1 MRQQNDMIAN
11 LSAAARAQA
20 LANANNAKRT
30 ISTNHLTDKVME
42 QFVKS
47 PVKFFK
53 EVNPRKPQL
62 SFDGSNYSEW
72 ENAIDRTLQHA
83 FIRNSSFVNDEHDQF
98 HTLDSLQNKA
108 VAMLM
113 RSTLDDALLSIVES
127 VEITSSKQLFEL
139 LRSKCKRSGRR
150 HKVILTK
157 KILKFAS
164 EKSPASESWLARF
177 CAIMSDIKR
186 AKINVNELGGLI
198 LQALAK
204 APPGT
209 DSKNFEY
216 SISQPLDDM
225 ATIPTFE
232 EVTTLIQSALSKVS
246 KGATLSPGLIPSD
259 VEMSINAINARRG
272 NERYEPP
279 HRRQPENPGSQQTDP
294 SKFSVEKA
302 TFYRGKGQT
311 VSLNE
316 RYDHNEK
323 GSCFIPALRNPAY
336 NTPAQPTQQGSQ
348 SNGRIRKIDIP
359 DANDGTILLDSGS
372 TINVSGKSRFFSIT
386 SRLKDPLTIS
396 LAISKYVAPINFI
409 GSLTIPTPTGT
420 MKINDVY
427 FCEEI
432 KGSIL
437 STGRLAED
445 GWSFTH
451 TGTDAKLLDPTGN
464 SFDLTFLNHCWI
476 IAIIDDQ
483 AMLKRISQKPHNELY
498 KWHARLGHAS
508 EPVVRTFLR
517 KYLPDV
523 KLRSEPFFCVQCAKS
538 KAIDTRGNGATSD
551 IPWDKP
557 MDLCMTDVAG
567 PFTMDINGCRYI
579 LTFRDH
585 ASTYTYCALMATRHE
600 VPDKVMAWVLHLKN
614 TVGKTPSYI
623 RCDNAAEYVGN
634 LRERLDEV
642 GTVLAP
648 ISPYHPEQN
657 GEAERANRTFGDM
670 ARTMLHESKLP
681 KIYWSYA
688 YMTAAYIH
696 NRIPNSR
703 VSTSPLECLFGIKP
717 SPNELYPFGARA
729 IVHVPKDYRDKLDER
744 GNECFLLGFPKAGSG
759 WMFYSPKYKRMIQS
773 TSAVFPEYQSLSV
786 KEPLER
792 AEVEGALEKQ
802 PDRSELDALV
812 CQIKLV
818 LGGEPTKEIAETELK
833 AIADLPVNQEH
844 MLPST
849 IKSALSGA
857 DSSSWRK
864 AAEYKLKKFESL
876 GVWEPVRPYKGL
888 KALGARWVFTIKRM
902 PDGSIDKFRA
912 RYVAKGFNQVMG
924 TDCNETYAPTAS
936 LNTLRMLLSIAQTKN
951 YPTASFDI
959 SSAYLYSPIEEEV
972 YVQPPVEIVPEWKGK
987 IMRLK
992 KAMYGTRQAARCW
1005 WKFFSGKMMAFGL
1018 TASKLEPSL
1027 YYCKRGEEFVVIWLH
1042 VDDGFAMGSSPKVL
1056 DDLHA
1061 AIATEMEVKW
1071 LTKVEKLVGI
1081 NISTSPDSIQL
1092 NQSLLTDQIIKDY
1105 PRTAY
1110 PRRSTLPEG
1119 ALELNTDAAVETTAY
1134 RSTLGSLMYLCSGT
1148 RPDLSYSVNLLARY
1162 SANPSEAHWEVLD
1175 ILVGYLKRTKD
1186 LGLVMKGGNGLLQL
1200 WSDANWGGE
1209 HERSTSGYLI
1219 KHCGNSIAWGARR
1232 QTVVALS
1239 TCAAEYIALSEGSQ
1253 QLAQLHNLLIDID
1266 HVMPQEIYCDNE
1278 AAILIAGD
1286 NASKKKTRYL
1296 SRAFYFIND
1305 FIRQYNIKIQWT
1317 DTHNQA
1323 ADIFTKR
1330 LGPNLVEKALI
1341 QIGVTGTGHNRGRGF
1356 YGCPRP
1362 AGPLLFFTELRD
1374 RDRVADREPIAIAGH
1389 AIELSRSALYT
1400 T

>member
-1 MRQQNDMIAN
+1 MDFGAFTRNKRSDDSNESNSQERNHIPNDMADNQQAISQLQAQLNDLQTVMRQQNNMIAN

-20 LANANNAKRT
+20 LANANNAERT
-30 ISTNHLTDKVME
+30 ISTNHLADKVME

-62 SFDGSNYSEW
+62 SFNGSNYSEW

-83 FIRNSSFVNDEHDQF
+83 FIRDSSFVNDEHNQF

-113 RSTLDDALLSIVES
+113 RSTLNNALLSIVES
-127 VEITSSKQLFEL
+127 VEITLSKQLFEL
-139 LRSKCKRSGRR
+139 LQSKCKRSGRR
-150 HKVILTK
+150 HKVILTE

-164 EKSPASESWLARF
+164 EKSPPSKSWLARF
-177 CAIMSDIKR
+177 CAIMSDIER

-225 ATIPTFE
+225 ATIPTFG

-311 VSLNE
+311 VSLNK

-323 GSCFIPALRNPAY
+323 GSRFIPAPRNPAY

-409 GSLTIPTPTGT
+409 GSLTVPTPTGT

-483 AMLKRISQKPHNELY
+483 AMLKRISQKPPNELY
-498 KWHARLGHAS
+498 KWHAHLGHAS

-517 KYLPDV
+517 KYLPNV

-551 IPWDKP
+551 IPRDKP

-585 ASTYTYCALMATRHE
+585 ASTYTYCALMATRHK

-634 LRERLDEV
+634 LHERLDEV

-657 GEAERANRTFGDM
+657 GEAERAKRTFGDM
-670 ARTMLHESKLP
+670 AP
-681 KIYWSYA
+681 
-688 YMTAAYIH
+688 
-696 NRIPNSR
+696 
-703 VSTSPLECLFGIKP
+703 
-717 SPNELYPFGARA
+717 

-844 MLPST
+844 MLPNT

-864 AAEYKLKKFESL
+864 AAEYELKKFESL

-951 YPTASFDI
+951 YPMASFDI

-972 YVQPPVEIVPEWKGK
+972 YVQPPVKIVPEWKGK

-992 KAMYGTRQAARCW
+992 KA
-1005 WKFFSGKMMAFGL
+1005 
-1018 TASKLEPSL
+1018 
-1027 YYCKRGEEFVVIWLH
+1027 
-1042 VDDGFAMGSSPKVL
+1042 
-1056 DDLHA
+1056 
-1061 AIATEMEVKW
+1061 
-1071 LTKVEKLVGI
+1071 
-1081 NISTSPDSIQL
+1081 
-1092 NQSLLTDQIIKDY
+1092 
-1105 PRTAY
+1105 
-1110 PRRSTLPEG
+1110 
-1119 ALELNTDAAVETTAY
+1119 
-1134 RSTLGSLMYLCSGT
+1134 
-1148 RPDLSYSVNLLARY
+1148 
-1162 SANPSEAHWEVLD
+1162 
-1175 ILVGYLKRTKD
+1175 
-1186 LGLVMKGGNGLLQL
+1186 
-1200 WSDANWGGE
+1200 
-1209 HERSTSGYLI
+1209 
-1219 KHCGNSIAWGARR
+1219 
-1232 QTVVALS
+1232 
-1239 TCAAEYIALSEGSQ
+1239 
-1253 QLAQLHNLLIDID
+1253 
-1266 HVMPQEIYCDNE
+1266 
-1278 AAILIAGD
+1278 
-1286 NASKKKTRYL
+1286 
-1296 SRAFYFIND
+1296 
-1305 FIRQYNIKIQWT
+1305 
-1317 DTHNQA
+1317 
-1323 ADIFTKR
+1323 
-1330 LGPNLVEKALI
+1330 
-1341 QIGVTGTGHNRGRGF
+1341 
-1356 YGCPRP
+1356 
-1362 AGPLLFFTELRD
+1362 
-1374 RDRVADREPIAIAGH
+1374 
-1389 AIELSRSALYT
+1389 
-1400 T
+1400 